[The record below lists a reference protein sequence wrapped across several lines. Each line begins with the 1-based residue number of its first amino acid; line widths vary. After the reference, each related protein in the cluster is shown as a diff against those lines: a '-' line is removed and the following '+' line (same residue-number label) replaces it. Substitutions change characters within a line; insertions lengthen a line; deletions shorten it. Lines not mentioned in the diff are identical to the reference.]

1 MIASADST
9 GANPTATVYL
19 SFTTKTDLAVVSITN
34 LSDTEVVSSIGDIIV
49 TASDTAHA
57 RFSSYGIIN
66 VELDI
71 DGLSV
76 DSYDVTPAS
85 NAVTYTFHAGALG
98 IGPGVHVIEVTAT
111 DDFWAQA
118 YERIQVVVHSSGA
131 TVLYVAPISVCGN
144 NPVVVITEIHRG
156 AEVGSTPASLSYTA
170 GPYKYGSK
178 GTLSLKVST
187 GQGVKTHSWPAQ
199 SGQYL
204 GLDKSQWHDAAWQL
218 AHCNNLES

>member
-1 MIASADST
+1 MSVS
-9 GANPTATVYL
+9 PTFPTPRW
-19 SFTTKTDLAVVSITN
+19 
-34 LSDTEVVSSIGDIIV
+34 SDSIGDIIV

-118 YERIQVVVHSSGA
+118 YERIQVGVDSSGTRA
-131 TVLYVAPISVCGN
+131 LSINPSSVCSN
-144 NPVVVITEIHRG
+144 DPIVIITEIPRG
-156 AEVGSTPASLSYTA
+156 AEVGSTPATLDYSAKPWSM
-170 GPYKYGSK
+170 GGHIHGSK
-178 GTLSLKVST
+178 GTLTLTVHT
-187 GQGVKTHSWPAQ
+187 AQGKHNKQWTAQ
-199 SGQYL
+199 SGAFDEL
-204 GLDKSQWHDAAWQL
+204 ELRRRHDA
-218 AHCNNLES
+218 CG